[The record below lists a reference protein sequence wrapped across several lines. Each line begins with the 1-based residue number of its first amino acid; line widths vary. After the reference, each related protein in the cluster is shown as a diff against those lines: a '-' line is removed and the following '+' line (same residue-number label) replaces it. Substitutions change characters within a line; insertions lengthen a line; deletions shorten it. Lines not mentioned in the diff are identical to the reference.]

1 MLVNAAP
8 TATISVTSSDYCE
21 DDLLKPRPDDRL
33 QCLVLDEVKRARRLF
48 DSGWGVWDSLHP
60 DGRPMFSM
68 MWRTYRLLLERI
80 AESPRSVALHRIR
93 LTPGA
98 KLGIVSRHFFPPLFR
113 RLPVPPRELGMSETE
128 L

>member
-1 MLVNAAP
+1 MCPGGVPSNAAVIYH
-8 TATISVTSSDYCE
+8 AQH
-21 DDLLKPRPDDRL
+21 DRL

-68 MWRTYRLLLERI
+68 MWRTYRQLLERI